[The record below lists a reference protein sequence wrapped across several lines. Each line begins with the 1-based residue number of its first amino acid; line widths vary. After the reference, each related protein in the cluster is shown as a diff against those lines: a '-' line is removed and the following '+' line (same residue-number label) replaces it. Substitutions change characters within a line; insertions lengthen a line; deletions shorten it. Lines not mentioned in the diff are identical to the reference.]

1 MCCKGFI
8 KRILPFFLT
17 FAVGLFIASFLV
29 SISAPN
35 FRFEGR
41 RWNRHQQ
48 YHRQM
53 EFEKQRLQEENY
65 RLKRQL
71 ADRNSQEILPSDLR
85 FSVPPPPAPPMP
97 PVPPVPNTVPYRNR

>member
-17 FAVGLFIASFLV
+17 FAVGLFVASFFV
-29 SISAPN
+29 TIAAPS

-41 RWNRHQQ
+41 GWSRHQK
-48 YHRQM
+48 YDRQM
-53 EFEKQRLQEENY
+53 EIENQRLQEENY

-71 ADRNSQEILPSDLR
+71 ADRDSQEISPSNLK
-85 FSVPPPPAPPMP
+85 FTPPSPPLPPAPKA
-97 PVPPVPNTVPYRNR
+97 VPYRNR

>member
-17 FAVGLFIASFLV
+17 FAVGLFIASFFV
-29 SISAPN
+29 TISAPR

-41 RWNRHQQ
+41 GWNRHQQ

-65 RLKRQL
+65 RLKKQL
-71 ADRNSQEILPSDLR
+71 ADKDSQEFLPSDLKYN
-85 FSVPPPPAPPMP
+85 VPPPPPLPPA
-97 PVPPVPNTVPYRNR
+97 PNTVPYRNR